1 MFVEVMLCLQTVEQ
15 PPPILHQCLNVHLAQ
30 VIGLLQEMNAPH
42 KKTRLQFGNTD
53 RPSEWPRQSLFA
65 GHIKHISAL
74 HFRQVR
80 LASSGLH
87 VEHSWNTFRR
97 FSAHITQRGICNK
110 VLFGQ
115 YVYCFLALSIIRNRI
130 YYTFVF

>member
-1 MFVEVMLCLQTVEQ
+1 MLADSRATATYLASMPQCTLGAIHWPSSGNERSPQENSLAVWQYGQTKRM
-15 PPPILHQCLNVHLAQ
+15 A
-30 VIGLLQEMNAPH
+30 
-42 KKTRLQFGNTD
+42 
-53 RPSEWPRQSLFA
+53 RQSLFA

-74 HFRQVR
+74 DFRQVR

-87 VEHSWNTFRR
+87 AEHSWNTFRR
-97 FSAHITQRGICNK
+97 FSAHIIQRGICNK

-115 YVYCFLALSIIRNRI
+115 YVYCFLALSIIRKRI